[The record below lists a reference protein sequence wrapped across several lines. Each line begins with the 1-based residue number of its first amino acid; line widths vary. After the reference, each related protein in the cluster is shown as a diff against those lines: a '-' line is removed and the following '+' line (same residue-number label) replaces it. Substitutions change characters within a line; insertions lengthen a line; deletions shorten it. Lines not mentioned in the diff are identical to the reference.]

1 MKSKVISAL
10 VVTQLFLLNTAV
22 WADEPH
28 DNRPRISDV
37 GGEDRSAGVTLVIV
51 IALLL
56 IGFGVG
62 LTVGRRTRREV
73 K

>member
-1 MKSKVISAL
+1 MA
-10 VVTQLFLLNTAV
+10 
-22 WADEPH
+22 WADEYP
-28 DNRPRISDV
+28 DNRPHVSNLYGD
-37 GGEDRSAGVTLVIV
+37 DRSPGVTAVVV

-62 LTVGRRTRREV
+62 LTVGRRTRRTD